1 MAMNTQRPLMLLL
14 LVLYVF
20 SPTLFNWVVNPDGSW
35 YRPYI
40 IWMLIIAIAYV
51 IQNRRKRHD
60 I

>member
-1 MAMNTQRPLMLLL
+1 MNSQRPLLFLL

-40 IWMLIIAIAYV
+40 IWMLVVAIAY
-51 IQNRRKRHD
+51 IAQNRRKRHD